1 MPNTSATRRATVHL
15 SLQFLSLFS
24 LILSW
29 AAESVDIGTFFGVL
43 SNVAT
48 GDDGFVVRTLCDRGP
63 ILFKC
68 TIKPRIPNAKESLL
82 AALQDW

>member
-1 MPNTSATRRATVHL
+1 VPPVAQQFTSLFIRE
-15 SLQFLSLFS
+15 SFS

-29 AAESVDIGTFFGVL
+29 AAEFVDIGTFFGVL
-43 SNVAT
+43 TNMAT
-48 GDDGFVVRTLCDRGP
+48 GDDGLVVRTLCDRGP
-63 ILFKC
+63 MLFKC